1 MRLNDLARSTRG
13 WLGGCFLWV
22 SMCAGPWISAL
33 YGEVLVTFEQG
44 SRSDQRHQP
53 EMALYVPENQAPS
66 VFSNPGSFGCVM
78 QAKLVIERRQ
88 SFQFDLRGTGQAN
101 LKLNDQDILVG
112 MDQAS
117 EPMTLSPGTHVI
129 QVRYTSPTQGD
140 AQLRVY
146 WKGEDFPWEP
156 LTGGHLQ
163 STESAKD
170 DALRSVRHQIA
181 NLNCAACH
189 LPQQAVS
196 MPDALEK
203 GPSLDGVG
211 SRLQPAWM
219 AQWIA
224 DPQSL
229 RPQTHMPQVFRGKRR
244 TPKSSPYRRLPFPAT
259 CPDSPSR
266 PRRCD

>member
-1 MRLNDLARSTRG
+1 MIRIFSVEWIRPRARGLFPLEPMS
-13 WLGGCFLWV
+13 
-22 SMCAGPWISAL
+22 S
-33 YGEVLVTFEQG
+33 G
-44 SRSDQRHQP
+44 SIHQP
-53 EMALYVPENQAPS
+53 N
-66 VFSNPGSFGCVM
+66 
-78 QAKLVIERRQ
+78 
-88 SFQFDLRGTGQAN
+88 
-101 LKLNDQDILVG
+101 
-112 MDQAS
+112 AS
-117 EPMTLSPGTHVI
+117 
-129 QVRYTSPTQGD
+129 D
-140 AQLRVY
+140 AQLRFY

-170 DALRSVRHQIA
+170 DALRSVRHQMA
-181 NLNCAACH
+181 HLKCAACH

-229 RPQTHMPQVFRGKRR
+229 RPQTHMPQVFRGKEGLQKAAHIAAFLSQQRA
-244 TPKSSPYRRLPFPAT
+244 PIRRLGQGDATRGGHLFQALNCIGCHALEGEVPARTSLERVHQKYQPEPWLPIFRIPRCITPTRPCRALNFP
-259 CPDSPSR
+259 PLKPEI
-266 PRRCD
+266 